1 MGSEKRERLAH
12 IMEVLTQHGRITAQ
26 ELATSFG
33 ISRRTVYR
41 YMETLKSQGV
51 GVEACPGSLGGF
63 RLSSPDM
70 SKLLTSEEYR
80 ALLMAGCI
88 VAEHNLLPYG
98 DHLTTAMEKVKQSL
112 RAEQWS
118 EVRDTMPDVSVYV
131 GQLADYEQL
140 TDVLEQL
147 TVAIADKAGIVINY
161 YALHRDSEQNRQID
175 PYHLFHQGGAWY
187 VAGYCHWRKDIRTF
201 RVDRIRA
208 LERED
213 RTFVRPK
220 NFNLDR
226 YLGYAWG
233 MMRGERQNVVIRFFP
248 PASRLVA
255 ETAWH
260 PTPKL
265 TSEPDGTLL
274 FAADVDGLEE
284 VMRWVLT
291 YADCAEVISPPQ
303 LRTAITERL
312 RGAASRYV
320 STDPADGQAEQGSV
334 CGQP

>member
-1 MGSEKRERLAH
+1 
-12 IMEVLTQHGRITAQ
+12 
-26 ELATSFG
+26 
-33 ISRRTVYR
+33 
-41 YMETLKSQGV
+41 
-51 GVEACPGSLGGF
+51 
-63 RLSSPDM
+63 
-70 SKLLTSEEYR
+70 
-80 ALLMAGCI
+80 

-98 DHLTTAMEKVKQSL
+98 DHLATAMEKVKQSL
-112 RAEQWS
+112 SAEQWC

-131 GQLADYEQL
+131 GQLADYERL

-147 TVAIADKAGIVINY
+147 TLAIADKAGIVITY
-161 YALHRDSEQNRQID
+161 YALHRDSEQSRQID

-187 VAGYCHWRKDIRTF
+187 LAGYCHWRQETRTF
-201 RVDRIRA
+201 RVDRIRT

-226 YLGYAWG
+226 YLGCAWG
-233 MMRGERQNVVIRFFP
+233 MMRGERQSVVVKFFP

-260 PTPKL
+260 PTQKL
-265 TSEPDGTLL
+265 TPEPDGTLL

-303 LRTAITERL
+303 LRAAITERL
-312 RGAASRYV
+312 RGAAARYA
-320 STDPADGQAEQGSV
+320 STGPADGQAEQESA